1 MILNDSSSSWVW
13 LAKVIRMV
21 LLESAIELNPSA
33 RGHRSPFEFQVTHIG
48 YGESWEKY
56 SVVDAYLMKNS
67 HPNNTFPCGRS
78 KSFTGLMIL
87 CFKQPRDSMLIDN
100 IPCEVPRYRTDEE
113 MCRL

>member
-33 RGHRSPFEFQVTHIG
+33 RGHRSPLEFQVTHIG

-67 HPNNTFPCGRS
+67 HHVS
-78 KSFTGLMIL
+78 VWQVQELYKSYDTV
-87 CFKQPRDSMLIDN
+87 S
-100 IPCEVPRYRTDEE
+100 
-113 MCRL
+113 